1 LKGDGILVDE
11 HPSVLGE
18 VKRGIA
24 ERIGKAVA
32 RAKEKGDLPASLNP
46 EIKLDIPPKADQGDF
61 ATSVAMGMARELK
74 TDGRSVAGILLKHL
88 DMDNSPIKRV
98 DIAGP
103 GFLNF
108 FLDPAWLES
117 AMSRIW
123 ADGPAYGRTGYGDGK
138 SVLVEFV
145 SANPTGPLNVV
156 NARAAAVGDCL
167 SGLLEA
173 SGYRVE
179 REFYVNDAGHQV
191 NLLADSLEARYR
203 QALGEE
209 AELPEK
215 GYKGEYLLDVARKL
229 QEAQGDALLKMPDA
243 ERHEFLKKHAL
254 EVMIADQR
262 DTLLAYG
269 LKFNTWFSE
278 KSLRDSGVYLNVI
291 EMLRIKGLTYE
302 KDGAVWFRS
311 TEFGDD
317 KDRVVVKSDE
327 SASVTYI
334 VPDLAYHRNKLE
346 RGFDLLIDILG
357 PDHHGYQGRLRAGLM
372 GLGYPKESLEVMIVQ
387 MVRLVRGGE
396 SVKMSK
402 RGGEFVS
409 MQELLEEVGKDAAR
423 FFFLMRSPES
433 HLDFDLDL
441 ARLQSNENPVY
452 YVQYAH
458 ARIASIFRQ
467 ASQDEG
473 HNKSI
478 GPNEIKFSLLKDPS
492 ELALMK
498 MLAVFPEEVYEIGRA
513 REPNRLIT
521 YMTEL
526 AAAFHSFYTKCRV
539 IGDDRDLSDARLYL
553 ARLTQITLANSLRL
567 AGISAPETM

>member
-1 LKGDGILVDE
+1 
-11 HPSVLGE
+11 
-18 VKRGIA
+18 
-24 ERIGKAVA
+24 
-32 RAKEKGDLPASLNP
+32 
-46 EIKLDIPPKADQGDF
+46 
-61 ATSVAMGMARELK
+61 
-74 TDGRSVAGILLKHL
+74 
-88 DMDNSPIKRV
+88 
-98 DIAGP
+98 
-103 GFLNF
+103 
-108 FLDPAWLES
+108 
-117 AMSRIW
+117 
-123 ADGPAYGRTGYGDGK
+123 
-138 SVLVEFV
+138 
-145 SANPTGPLNVV
+145 
-156 NARAAAVGDCL
+156 
-167 SGLLEA
+167 
-173 SGYRVE
+173 
-179 REFYVNDAGHQV
+179 
-191 NLLADSLEARYR
+191 
-203 QALGEE
+203 
-209 AELPEK
+209 
-215 GYKGEYLLDVARKL
+215 
-229 QEAQGDALLKMPDA
+229 
-243 ERHEFLKKHAL
+243 
-254 EVMIADQR
+254 
-262 DTLLAYG
+262 
-269 LKFNTWFSE
+269 
-278 KSLRDSGVYLNVI
+278 
-291 EMLRIKGLTYE
+291 
-302 KDGAVWFRS
+302 
-311 TEFGDD
+311 
-317 KDRVVVKSDE
+317 
-327 SASVTYI
+327 
-334 VPDLAYHRNKLE
+334 
-346 RGFDLLIDILG
+346 
-357 PDHHGYQGRLRAGLM
+357 
-372 GLGYPKESLEVMIVQ
+372 MIVQ

-553 ARLTQITLANSLRL
+553 AKLTQITLANSLRL